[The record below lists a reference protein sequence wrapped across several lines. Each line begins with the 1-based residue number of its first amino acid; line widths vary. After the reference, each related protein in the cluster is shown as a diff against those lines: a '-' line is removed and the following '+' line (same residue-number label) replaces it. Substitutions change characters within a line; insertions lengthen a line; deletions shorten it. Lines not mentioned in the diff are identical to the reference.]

1 MRYLAN
7 VSNSVAIDDR
17 LNYQQNKQCFAKNAR
32 MLLPDK
38 LRHFGIWITG
48 MKLPDMW
55 KKLTHT
61 PLARTGLHSRV
72 HLHKKIDVQ
81 ELKMGL
87 FQTAPF

>member
-38 LRHFGIWITG
+38 LRHFGIWNTGITYRYHASI
-48 MKLPDMW
+48 L
-55 KKLTHT
+55 
-61 PLARTGLHSRV
+61 GLNFN
-72 HLHKKIDVQ
+72 LDP
-81 ELKMGL
+81 
-87 FQTAPF
+87 FQIGRK